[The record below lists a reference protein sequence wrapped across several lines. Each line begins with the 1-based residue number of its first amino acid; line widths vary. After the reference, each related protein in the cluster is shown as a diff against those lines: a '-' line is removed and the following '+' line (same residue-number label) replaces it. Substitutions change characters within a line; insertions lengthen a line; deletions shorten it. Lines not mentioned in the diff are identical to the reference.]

1 MGKIIYGSEVSAE
14 LREELR
20 LEVEELKQE
29 GKRIPKLAVILAGDN
44 PASLSYVRGKAK
56 ACEAAGILEETFH
69 LAGSVSQEELEDL
82 IHRCNEDPVIDG
94 ILLQLPLPARQ
105 GASRDSS
112 VCALYAAWHHGTLE
126 ADGV

>member
-44 PASLSYVRGKAK
+44 PASLSYVR
-56 ACEAAGILEETFH
+56 
-69 LAGSVSQEELEDL
+69 
-82 IHRCNEDPVIDG
+82 
-94 ILLQLPLPARQ
+94 
-105 GASRDSS
+105 
-112 VCALYAAWHHGTLE
+112 
-126 ADGV
+126 

>member
-82 IHRCNEDPVIDG
+82 IHRCNEDPVID
-94 ILLQLPLPARQ
+94 
-105 GASRDSS
+105 DS
-112 VCALYAAWHHGTLE
+112 AAAAIAGWAG
-126 ADGV
+126 